1 MDRLKIRLKESEKAC
16 KTLKDALNI
25 KNPTTLERDGTIQR
39 FEYTFEA
46 VWKASQLYLIEV
58 ESLEANS
65 PKGSFRALGEA
76 GILSASETINA
87 LAMADD
93 RNKTVH
99 TYIEAVAVMIYNG
112 LKEHSNLL
120 DEIIRRII
128 KKRGEIEK

>member
-16 KTLKDALNI
+16 KTLRDALSI
-25 KNPTTLERDGTIQR
+25 KKPTALERDGTIQR

-46 VWKASQLYLIEV
+46 VWKVGQLYLVEG

-65 PKGSFRALGEA
+65 PKGTFRALGEI

-99 TYIEAVAVMIYNG
+99 MYIEAVAIMIYKG

-120 DEIIRRII
+120 DEIISRIV
-128 KKRGEIEK
+128 KKIGEIEK